1 MNIILYIFIGLI
13 VLIVFWLIATYNGLI
28 TKRNRAD
35 EGWSDIEVQLKR
47 RHSLIPNL
55 VQTVKGYA
63 KHEDQVFEKV
73 TQARAQAISAQTPKE
88 HLAAENQL
96 SGALKSLFAIA
107 EAYPELK
114 ANENFGKLQDEL
126 TDTEDKI
133 QAARRFY
140 NGQVRDYN
148 TKIQQFPTN
157 TIAGAFKFT
166 AREFF
171 DLDAE
176 PEARSDIKVEF

>member
-1 MNIILYIFIGLI
+1 MIILYIIIGLI
-13 VLIVFWLIATYNGLI
+13 VLIVLWLIATYNGLI
-28 TKRNRAD
+28 TKRNRVD

-55 VQTVKGYA
+55 VETVKGYA
-63 KHEDQVFEKV
+63 KHESQVFEHV
-73 TQARAQAISAQTPKE
+73 TQARAQAISAKTPKE

-96 SGALKSLFAIA
+96 SGALKSLFAVA

-140 NGQVRDYN
+140 NGQVRDFN
-148 TKIQQFPTN
+148 TKVQTFPTN
-157 TIAGAFKFT
+157 LVAGAFKFT

-171 DLDAE
+171 DLDEE
-176 PEARSDIKVEF
+176 PGARSDIKVEF